1 MPVTDRLQAAG
12 ALLFMALSKGL
23 QQKFRSGSIPLGI
36 LLLIKQLEKDKY
48 EEQQGVITIACVY
61 DTFSGP
67 KAANRAIVVK
77 QQQKYQYKPE
87 QRAII
92 SSAAVLDI

>member
-1 MPVTDRLQAAG
+1 MPLR
-12 ALLFMALSKGL
+12 
-23 QQKFRSGSIPLGI
+23 I
-36 LLLIKQLEKDKY
+36 LLSIKQFEKNKY
-48 EEQQGVITIACVY
+48 EEQQGVIMIACVY
-61 DTFSGP
+61 ATFSGP

-77 QQQKYQYKPE
+77 QQQKYQYEPE